1 MKRKYI
7 KPTTSVV
14 RVETQNN
21 YCAATSWSVRDASG
35 AIQSDADRGYVL
47 TDEEESASTSIL
59 GTATPG
65 SPRGIRPSETTT
77 YET

>member
-7 KPTTSVV
+7 KPTTTVV

-21 YCAATSWSVRDASG
+21 YCAATSLSVRDASG

-47 TDEEESASTSIL
+47 TDEDESASTYDPWNSD
-59 GTATPG
+59 TW
-65 SPRGIRPSETTT
+65 
-77 YET
+77 

>member
-7 KPTTSVV
+7 KPTTSLV

-47 TDEEESASTSIL
+47 TDEDESASTYDPCNSD
-59 GTATPG
+59 TW
-65 SPRGIRPSETTT
+65 
-77 YET
+77 

>member
-14 RVETQNN
+14 RMEAQNN
-21 YCAATSWSVRDASG
+21 YCQATSWSVRDASG

-47 TDEEESASTSIL
+47 TDEDESVDAYDPWDSKNW
-59 GTATPG
+59 
-65 SPRGIRPSETTT
+65 
-77 YET
+77 

>member
-7 KPTTSVV
+7 KPTTSLV

-21 YCAATSWSVRDASG
+21 YCQAASWSVRDASG
-35 AIQSDADRGYVL
+35 LVQSNADRGYVL
-47 TDEEESASTSIL
+47 TDEEESESTYDPWNS
-59 GTATPG
+59 ATG
-65 SPRGIRPSETTT
+65 SLRGIRPSETTT

>member
-21 YCAATSWSVRDASG
+21 YCHATSWAARDASG
-35 AIQSDADRGYVL
+35 EIQSDADRGYVL
-47 TDEEESASTSIL
+47 TDEGESVDAYDPWDSKNW
-59 GTATPG
+59 
-65 SPRGIRPSETTT
+65 
-77 YET
+77 

>member
-21 YCAATSWSVRDASG
+21 YCNTVSTWSVRDASG

-47 TDEEESASTSIL
+47 TDEEESASTYDPWNSD
-59 GTATPG
+59 TW
-65 SPRGIRPSETTT
+65 
-77 YET
+77 

>member
-21 YCAATSWSVRDASG
+21 YCMAISWSARDASG
-35 AIQSDADRGYVL
+35 VVQSDADRGYVL
-47 TDEEESASTSIL
+47 TDEDESVNEYDPWDSKTW
-59 GTATPG
+59 
-65 SPRGIRPSETTT
+65 
-77 YET
+77 

>member
-21 YCAATSWSVRDASG
+21 YCNTVSTYSVRDASG
-35 AIQSDADRGYVL
+35 AIQSDADKGYVL
-47 TDEEESASTSIL
+47 TDEDENAMAYDPWNSDTW
-59 GTATPG
+59 
-65 SPRGIRPSETTT
+65 
-77 YET
+77 

>member
-7 KPTTSVV
+7 KPTTSLV

-47 TDEEESASTSIL
+47 KEGEYNPWNSDNW
-59 GTATPG
+59 
-65 SPRGIRPSETTT
+65 
-77 YET
+77 

>member
-21 YCAATSWSVRDASG
+21 YCMANSWSVRDASG

-47 TDEEESASTSIL
+47 TDEDERVDAYDPWNSKNW
-59 GTATPG
+59 
-65 SPRGIRPSETTT
+65 
-77 YET
+77 

>member
-21 YCAATSWSVRDASG
+21 YCNTASTWSVRDASG
-35 AIQSDADRGYVL
+35 AIQSDADKGYVL
-47 TDEEESASTSIL
+47 TDEDESERAYDPWNSDTW
-59 GTATPG
+59 
-65 SPRGIRPSETTT
+65 
-77 YET
+77 

>member
-21 YCAATSWSVRDASG
+21 YCHATSFCVYDPNG
-35 AIQSDADRGYVL
+35 QVQDEKTDRGYVL
-47 TDEEESASTSIL
+47 TNEDESVNEYNPWDSKTW
-59 GTATPG
+59 
-65 SPRGIRPSETTT
+65 
-77 YET
+77 

>member
-21 YCAATSWSVRDASG
+21 YCTTASTWSVRDASG
-35 AIQSDADRGYVL
+35 EIPSNADRGYVL
-47 TDEEESASTSIL
+47 TDEDESVN
-59 GTATPG
+59 
-65 SPRGIRPSETTT
+65 T
-77 YET
+77 YDPWNSKNW